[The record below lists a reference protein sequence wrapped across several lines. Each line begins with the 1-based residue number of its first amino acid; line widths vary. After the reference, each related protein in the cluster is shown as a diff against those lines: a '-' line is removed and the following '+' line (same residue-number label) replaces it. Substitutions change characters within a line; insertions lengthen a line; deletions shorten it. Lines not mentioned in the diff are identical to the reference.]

1 MTVSALILTVALQA
15 AASPQTAPPAAP
27 ETLQRL
33 LACRQIASAEAR
45 LRCFDREAGAFD
57 QARSQG
63 EVVVVDRATARETRR
78 QLFGFQAP
86 ALPQLFGGR
95 EEPAIEAVETTLA
108 GAVRGAEGKWLF
120 RLSDGAEWRQID
132 SEPVTFRNTAGQPVR
147 IRRAALGSYL
157 LTVGGSRAVR
167 VRRQ

>member
-1 MTVSALILTVALQA
+1 MTASALILAALLQA
-15 AASPQTAPPAAP
+15 GASPQTARPATP
-27 ETLQRL
+27 DTLQRL
-33 LACRQIASAEAR
+33 LACRQIAAAEAR
-45 LRCFDREAGAFD
+45 LQCFDREAGAFD
-57 QARSQG
+57 QARTEG

-95 EEPAIEAVETTLA
+95 EDPPIEAVETTLA
-108 GAVRGAEGKWLF
+108 GAGRGGDGKWVF

-132 SEPVTFRNTAGQPVR
+132 SEAVRFRNAAGEQVR
-147 IRRAALGSYL
+147 VRRASLGSYL